1 MRSTGDIGS
10 FKIVEESALAAGQRR
25 MVAITGW
32 KALKEFQK
40 DFTLVKEA
48 SLELKVKPDAIM
60 QTILQLKEEVK
71 DFEKQLKSMKKDQWK
86 AQLPNLLAKVTIVG
100 KVPFGFYDLSDYD
113 AEEMKDI
120 IAALQLANPALYV
133 AITAKE
139 GKAFFIVS
147 LHASYKDLVDLKKLK
162 DLLANDF
169 GLRGGGSAL
178 MIQGGGAAPKQ
189 VDLHQAIAAWL
200 KL

>member
-1 MRSTGDIGS
+1 MRIRI
-10 FKIVEESALAAGQRR
+10 KHEENTNFL
-25 MVAITGW
+25 
-32 KALKEFQK
+32 
-40 DFTLVKEA
+40 DF
-48 SLELKVKPDAIM
+48 M
-60 QTILQLKEEVK
+60 K

-100 KVPFGFYDLSDYD
+100 KVPFGFYDVSDYD

-178 MIQGGGAAPKQ
+178 MIQGGGVAPKQ
-189 VDLHQAIAAWL
+189 VDLHQAISAWL